1 VSAGVDRND
10 HAAPSAPRNAPVPTS
25 ALFRGWKAIASRFP
39 VLSLAGKIILPLL
52 ITLVALG
59 VVGRI
64 GYFALLEQRA
74 ALNRELAAYAMGLER
89 ASALPND
96 LVAVRAGLYKLS
108 VWGMARLPSDDLTA
122 LKTQIHQSVADAE
135 ASFALLKKEG
145 VDQVETARPLFD
157 RYVKAVDQ
165 ALALIDRSPIVGATA
180 TRGLEQLYFEL
191 AAAGQRLA
199 NAAARQFEAK
209 TRAANE
215 DAARIV
221 ERFAVLAILLF
232 ATAALFGVLVAFQI
246 SRPIKDVVQSI
257 GALKRGERKVAVPY
271 QERSDEIGSV
281 ARALGDFAASLEARR
296 ELESELRAQKD
307 EALELAAAAEAA
319 SLAKS
324 SFLANVSHEIRTPLN
339 GILGMAQFLDDQALT
354 AKQREGVETILESG
368 KTLMAI
374 LNDVLD
380 LSKIEAGKL
389 KIERTQGNLRE
400 LFLHMQRLFAARAQE
415 NSIALSV
422 RIDASV
428 PEVAIFDQIR
438 VGQCVSNLLSNAIK
452 FTHDGSVTLSVTQ
465 EVLGAG
471 EHLISVAVTDTG
483 IGISEEAAG
492 RLFSEFSQADHS
504 TTREY
509 GGTGLGLAIARK
521 LARLMGGDIRVI
533 SEPGAGSTFTFTFRA
548 VVEQQ
553 SETARTPDSK
563 DHHNGAVLQ
572 GVRVL
577 IVDDNPINRNVASLL
592 LAPTGAVTT
601 EAANGKQA
609 LERLAAQPF
618 DVVLLD
624 VHMPLMDGP
633 ETVRRIRAAEER
645 WRETPVIALTAEA
658 MGGDRERLF
667 AIGMDGY
674 ASKPIEQAALVRE
687 IQRVTGC
694 NTNAPIA
701 QGRMQRPRKS
711 AQKVR

>member
-1 VSAGVDRND
+1 MDKND
-10 HAAPSAPRNAPVPTS
+10 HQAPPAPPNAPVPTS
-25 ALFRGWKAIASRFP
+25 ALLRGWRAIASRFP

-64 GYFALLEQRA
+64 GYFALLKQRA
-74 ALNRELAAYAMGLER
+74 ALNRELAAYATGIER
-89 ASALPND
+89 ASALPNN
-96 LVAVRAGLYKLS
+96 LVVVRAGLYKLS
-108 VWGMARLPSDDLTA
+108 VWGMARRPSDDLTA
-122 LKTQIHQSVADAE
+122 LKKQIHESVGNAE
-135 ASFALLKKEG
+135 ASLALLEKEG
-145 VDQVETARPLFD
+145 VDQVETVRPLFD
-157 RYVKAVDQ
+157 RYAKAVDQ

-180 TRGLEQLYFEL
+180 TRGLEQLYVEL
-191 AAAGQRLA
+191 AAAGERLA

-209 TRAANE
+209 THAANE
-215 DAARIV
+215 DATRIV
-221 ERFAVLAILLF
+221 ERFAALAILLF
-232 ATAALFGVLVAFQI
+232 GTSTLFGVLVAFQI
-246 SRPIKDVVQSI
+246 SRPIKDLVQSI
-257 GALKRGERKVAVPY
+257 GALQRGERNVAVPY
-271 QERSDEIGSV
+271 RERSDEIGSV
-281 ARALGDFAASLEARR
+281 ARALGDFAVSLEARR

-307 EALELAAAAEAA
+307 QALEHAAAAEAA

-339 GILGMAQFLDDQALT
+339 GILGMAQFLEDQAPT
-354 AKQREGVETILESG
+354 NKQRESVETILESG

-389 KIERTQGNLRE
+389 KIERTQANLHE
-400 LFLHMQRLFAARAQE
+400 LFLHLQRLFAARAQE
-415 NSIALSV
+415 KSIALSV
-422 RIDASV
+422 RIDDSV

-452 FTHDGSVTLSVTQ
+452 FTHAGSVAVSVTQ
-465 EVLGAG
+465 EALESG

-521 LARLMGGDIRVI
+521 LARLMDGDIRVI
-533 SEPGAGSTFTFTFRA
+533 SEPGAGSTFTFTFQA
-548 VVEQQ
+548 SVERP
-553 SETARTPDSK
+553 SETTRTPASK
-563 DHHNGAVLQ
+563 EDHNGAALQ

-577 IVDDNPINRNVASLL
+577 LVDDNPINRNVARLL

-609 LERLAAQPF
+609 LERLVAQPF

-624 VHMPLMDGP
+624 VHMPIMDGP
-633 ETVRRIRAAEER
+633 ETIRRIRAAKEP

-658 MGGDRERLF
+658 MGGDRERLLT
-667 AIGMDGY
+667 IGMDGY
-674 ASKPIEQAALVRE
+674 ASKPIEQATLVSE
-687 IQRVTGC
+687 IQRVTGG
-694 NTNAPIA
+694 NANA
-701 QGRMQRPRKS
+701 ATAEGRNASRRRPRKS
-711 AQKVR
+711 AKKTR